1 MCPLFSE
8 SIQRDLYLITSF
20 VYGIL
25 IRDFDRMAEKNYV
38 VPVSV
43 GRTFH

>member
-25 IRDFDRMAEKNYV
+25 IRDFDRMAEKALCYF
-38 VPVSV
+38 VSV
-43 GRTFH
+43 GETFH